1 MQQNDKKYPFFSMV
15 TDDGLYI
22 SFEKWTDSRSVDMHR
37 HNYYELLIVANGS
50 CHHIYNGTETLLIP
64 GDVVVVSERKAH
76 GFSLSG
82 ECTFY
87 NCQFRLI
94 ELDPRV
100 VNTLRDSGYLFNT
113 AEAASE
119 EEQQWEQ
126 SLVEREQHYHDRQLQ
141 VSYELNNTRQGVL
154 HLSPSELTFILS
166 LLQQGLDQQEE
177 HQGSHALIRVKCL
190 EMILLEL
197 EKARSLQNQKYH
209 VCSRENQKAI
219 AAVLLHMEAH
229 LDEPVEF
236 NELAEKYSFSPNH
249 FRKIFKDVTGFSP
262 VTYMNR
268 LRIIRACDYIQNQG
282 KSIHEAAELVGIYDL
297 NYFSRLFKKIMGC
310 SPSKL

>member
-1 MQQNDKKYPFFSMV
+1 MQQDKEKYPFFSMV
-15 TDDGLYI
+15 ADDGLYI
-22 SFEKWTDSRSVDMHR
+22 SFEKWTDSRSIGMHR
-37 HNYYELLIVANGS
+37 HNYYEILIVANGS
-50 CHHIYNGTETLLIP
+50 CRHIYNGTDTLLIP

-100 VNTLRDSGYLFNT
+100 VETLRRSGYLFN
-113 AEAASE
+113 AADTVTE
-119 EEQQWEQ
+119 EEEEWEE
-126 SLVEREQHYHDRQLQ
+126 SLVEREQYYQAKQLQ

-154 HLSPSELTFILS
+154 HLSPSELSFLVS
-166 LLQQGLDQQEE
+166 LLQQGLEEQEDPE
-177 HQGSHALIRVKCL
+177 GEHALIRVKCL

-197 EKARSLQNQKYH
+197 EKARSRQNQKYR
-209 VCSRENQKAI
+209 VCSKANQKAI
-219 AAVLLHMEAH
+219 AAVLMHMEAY

-262 VTYMNR
+262 VAYMNR

-282 KSIHEAAELVGIYDL
+282 KTIHEAAELVGIYDL